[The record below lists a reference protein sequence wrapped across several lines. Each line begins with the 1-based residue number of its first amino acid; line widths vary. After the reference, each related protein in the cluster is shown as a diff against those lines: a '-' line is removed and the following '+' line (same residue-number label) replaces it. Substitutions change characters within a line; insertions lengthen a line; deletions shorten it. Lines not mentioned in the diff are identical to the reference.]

1 MEEDRSGRG
10 PDERDRLRG
19 RSVQAQGGRG
29 LDPNA
34 QGGAQGGPRDAQFGG
49 PFGGPTW
56 GTYGNRPLTPEEIR
70 SYRQEFQQ
78 RLGDAEELRRSLE
91 NAGADTEELEE
102 VMAAFRELTD
112 PRPYGNLPELE
123 QLSNQ
128 LREGLQR
135 LEFRLRREVEGDVAE
150 RGVLQGS
157 DEVPDGFRG
166 LVEEYFRALSR
177 AGGN

>member
-1 MEEDRSGRG
+1 
-10 PDERDRLRG
+10 
-19 RSVQAQGGRG
+19 
-29 LDPNA
+29 
-34 QGGAQGGPRDAQFGG
+34 
-49 PFGGPTW
+49 
-56 GTYGNRPLTPEEIR
+56 
-70 SYRQEFQQ
+70 
-78 RLGDAEELRRSLE
+78 
-91 NAGADTEELEE
+91 
-102 VMAAFRELTD
+102 MAAFRELTNS
-112 PRPYGNLPELE
+112 RPYADLADLE

-150 RGVLQGS
+150 RGVRQGS